1 MRSLL
6 LLSSLLFLSACS
18 DSENQATSNSPKEN
32 TVVQETTLKTTK
44 ETTRPTVQ
52 VKKNAPSGHSIY
64 AHKCASCH
72 GLKAQKTAL
81 NRSQVIAGW
90 DAKKTTEVLKG
101 YKSGTYGSS
110 MKGIMEG
117 QVSTLDDEEIT
128 LVSLY
133 ISKL

>member
-6 LLSSLLFLSACS
+6 FISSILFLSACS
-18 DSENQATSNSPKEN
+18 DSNNQTTSTLPKEK
-32 TVVQETTLKTTK
+32 TSTQKIALKTTK
-44 ETTRPTVQ
+44 EPAEAVVQ

-72 GLKAQKTAL
+72 GLKAQKIAL
-81 NRSQVIAGW
+81 NKSQVIAGW

-101 YKSGTYGSS
+101 YQNGTYGSS
-110 MKGIMEG
+110 MKAIMQG
-117 QVSTLDDEEIT
+117 QVSTLDDKEIA

-133 ISKL
+133 ISHL